1 MHNRLST
8 TLATCVLALSASL
21 HAQEVQDGGVSFD
34 NHGQELL
41 ESLSIPPI
49 PNAPFSLTLA
59 TEWSHPMNNGG
70 SITVVNTRPFK
81 RDSAGR
87 LYQERWLL
95 APKNTRI
102 RSTMSWIQIADPVE
116 RTLLQC
122 SARTHVCELYTWNM
136 RKSEITVPQ
145 PESIAPGS
153 VRAEHSARKHE
164 DLGSQAFAGLP
175 AHAYRDTFTLDANT
189 MGNDLPLVTVREYR
203 FSPEL
208 GFNLY
213 SSLDTPQVGHQIF
226 TVTEITTTEPDPA
239 FFKTPA
245 GYSVVDRRDPD
256 PARR

>member
-1 MHNRLST
+1 MFRAALLSS
-8 TLATCVLALSASL
+8 LLSLPLSL
-21 HAQEVQDGGVSFD
+21 CAQEVQDGGVSFD

-41 ESLSIPPI
+41 ESLNVPPI

-59 TEWSHPMNNGG
+59 TEWSHPMSNGG
-70 SITVVNTRPFK
+70 TVTVVNSRPFK

-102 RSTMSWIQIADPVE
+102 RSQMSWIQIADPIE

-122 SARTHVCELYTWNM
+122 NARTHVCELYTWNM
-136 RKSEITVPQ
+136 RKSEITVPH
-145 PESIAPGS
+145 PETMAAGNT
-153 VRAEHSARKHE
+153 RGEHSSRNHE
-164 DLGSQAFAGLP
+164 DLGRQSFAGLP

-213 SSLDTPQVGHQIF
+213 SSLDTQQIGHQTF